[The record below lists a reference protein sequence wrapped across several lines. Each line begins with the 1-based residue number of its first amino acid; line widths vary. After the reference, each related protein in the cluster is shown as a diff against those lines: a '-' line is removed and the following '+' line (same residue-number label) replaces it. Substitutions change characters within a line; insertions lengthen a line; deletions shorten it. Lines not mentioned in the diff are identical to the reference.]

1 MADML
6 KLTEILRVT
15 RNAEGGISRVT
26 VRVRE
31 AETDAL
37 NVEEAK
43 SILLREADEAKSIL
57 LREADE
63 AKSIL
68 LRDAEVR
75 YQSVLDLLDLNSTAN
90 GPVKSAK
97 ANTLLSTMPIDT
109 LLAIRR
115 MDDART
121 AARTVLKNALQ
132 KGFSDL
138 PGDVLPLVL
147 ATIKTMSELGGVD
160 EVVVKLRAFAKVIDD
175 FCEVVM
181 AIESDHVKIITGQ
194 LTLVVNNKA

>member
-37 NVEEAK
+37 NAE
-43 SILLREADEAKSIL
+43 EAKSIL

-147 ATIKTMSELGGVD
+147 ATIKTMSELGGSRRSRRQV
-160 EVVVKLRAFAKVIDD
+160 AC
-175 FCEVVM
+175 FC
-181 AIESDHVKIITGQ
+181 
-194 LTLVVNNKA
+194 